1 MTYGGY
7 QMALAIVWIVILLAL
22 LVLGGCGI
30 GLVLWGISLIIS
42 GIFHI
47 TLYATL
53 LDWCVVGIGLLM
65 IRESALLITEKKEQ
79 N

>member
-1 MTYGGY
+1 
-7 QMALAIVWIVILLAL
+7 MALVIVWIVILLAL

-65 IRESALLITEKKEQ
+65 IKSALLITEKKEQ